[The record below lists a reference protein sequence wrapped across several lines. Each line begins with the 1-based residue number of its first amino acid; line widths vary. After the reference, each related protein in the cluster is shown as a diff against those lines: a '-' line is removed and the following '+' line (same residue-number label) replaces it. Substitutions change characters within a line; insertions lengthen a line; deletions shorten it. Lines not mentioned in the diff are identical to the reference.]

1 MKKLLMKS
9 AILFFADIVLFQKA
23 RDKIF
28 GLICHISLQNNCI
41 TLIISCEHDFFYTIY
56 FDLA

>member
-9 AILFFADIVLFQKA
+9 AILFFTDIVLFQKA
-23 RDKIF
+23 HDKIF
-28 GLICHISLQNNCI
+28 GLICHISLQNNFI
-41 TLIISCEHDFFYTIY
+41 TFIISCKHDFFYTIY